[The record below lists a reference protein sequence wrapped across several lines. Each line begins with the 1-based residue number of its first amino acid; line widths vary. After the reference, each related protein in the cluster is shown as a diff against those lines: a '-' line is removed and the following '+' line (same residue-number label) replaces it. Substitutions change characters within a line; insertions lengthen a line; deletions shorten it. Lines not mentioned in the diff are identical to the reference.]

1 MSSAFTLDLTK
12 SFELALEKANID
24 LDNIPEMA
32 VKVAI
37 DRSGSMG
44 NLYPKWVQNAL
55 DKFIIAA
62 MKFDDDGALQVGF
75 FNNDMEITRDA
86 TEDDVGTYISK
97 VKIEP
102 YGGTSFY
109 PILAEFVGT
118 DPKEEVKSKQ
128 GFFTRMFTRSKVA
141 SEESK
146 DTPRYITII
155 TDGDNNDVS
164 STKNFIRNNLS
175 DYPKTFIQFISIG
188 RAVNKNLLQSYDDAS
203 SQVNWM
209 HVEDPSKIT
218 NEEFFEL
225 IANDEFAE
233 FVKTL

>member
-24 LDNIPEMA
+24 LDDIPEMA

-55 DKFIIAA
+55 DKFIITA

-75 FNNDMEITRDA
+75 FNNTMEITRDA
-86 TEDDVGTYISK
+86 TEDDIGSYIND

-102 YGGTSFY
+102 YGGTCFY
-109 PILAEFVGT
+109 PILKEFVDT
-118 DPKEEVKSKQ
+118 NPKEEVKQS
-128 GFFTRMFTRSKVA
+128 FFGKIFNRSKSA
-141 SEESK
+141 INETTN
-146 DTPRYITII
+146 TPRYITII
-155 TDGDNNDVS
+155 TDGSNSDVS
-164 STKNFIRNNLS
+164 NTLHFISNDLKN
-175 DYPKTFIQFISIG
+175 YPNTFIQFISIG
-188 RAVNKNLLQSYDDAS
+188 RGVNQELLKSYDNAS
-203 SQVNWM
+203 NQVNWM
-209 HVEDPSKIT
+209 HVEDPSKVT
-218 NEEFFEL
+218 NDEFFEL
-225 IANDEFAE
+225 IANEEFAE